1 MTDTE
6 ATPAPVID
14 VRTIPHHQRHQIIF
28 DMLRTLRPSEHFM
41 VVADHEPRPLQ
52 FHIETRYPDEFVWEY
67 VEFGPDIWRV
77 KIGREGS
84 SCECCCGS

>member
-1 MTDTE
+1 MTATE

-28 DMLRTLRPSEHFM
+28 DMLRTLRPNEHFM

-52 FHIETRYPDEFVWEY
+52 FHIETR
-67 VEFGPDIWRV
+67 
-77 KIGREGS
+77 
-84 SCECCCGS
+84 